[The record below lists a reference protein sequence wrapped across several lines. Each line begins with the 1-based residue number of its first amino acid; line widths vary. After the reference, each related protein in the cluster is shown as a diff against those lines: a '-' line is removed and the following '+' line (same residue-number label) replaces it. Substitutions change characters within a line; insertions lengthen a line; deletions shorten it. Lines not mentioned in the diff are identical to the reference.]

1 MPLNDAHFGRF
12 SLYIL
17 VFDVQYSK
25 PALTIADQVQR
36 LKSRGLKLGDE
47 IQAAHYLSNISYYR
61 LRAYTFPFQD
71 NENPNHPFV
80 QQVAFEDVINLYV
93 FDRQLRLLL
102 FNAIE
107 KIEIALRTQII
118 YQYAIV
124 HGSHWHI
131 DQNRYNDANKFT
143 EHIGSLE
150 KEIRR
155 SKEAFIDHYRSTYR
169 TPVEPPCWMSLEVS
183 SIGLLS
189 KMFANLRND
198 SCKTQIAHHFGLKS
212 PNILENWMHCL
223 SVLRNICA
231 HHGRVWNRRMT
242 PVMLP
247 KKPSH
252 SFLSN
257 KQILPYKLYA
267 YLCIIQYILRIINPG
282 YPLKA
287 KFLEIVSQCDLVSYK
302 EMGFPDGWD
311 DEILWQNDCEGGY
324 AT

>member
-12 SLYIL
+12 SLLYTI
-17 VFDVQYSK
+17 VDVQYSK
-25 PALTIADQVQR
+25 PALAIAEQILR
-36 LKSRGLKLGDE
+36 LKSRGLEFGDE
-47 IQAAHYLSNISYYR
+47 AQAAHYLSNISYYR

-71 NENPNHPFV
+71 NEDPNHPFV
-80 QQVAFEDVINLYV
+80 QKVRFDDVIKLYV

-107 KIEIALRTQII
+107 KIEIALRTQVI
-118 YQYAIV
+118 YQYAVV

-131 DQNRYNDANKFT
+131 NQRLYNDVDKFI
-143 EHIGSLE
+143 EHRGTLD
-150 KEIRR
+150 KEIQR
-155 SKEAFIDHYRSTYR
+155 SKEAFIDHYRNTYT

-189 KMFANLRND
+189 KMFSNLKND

-212 PNILENWMHCL
+212 PDILENWMHCL

-242 PVMLP
+242 TVKLP
-247 KKPSH
+247 KKPLR

-257 KQILPYKLYA
+257 KQILSYKVYA
-267 YLCIIQYILRIINPG
+267 YLSIIQYILRIINPD

-311 DEILWQNDCEGGY
+311 DEVLWRNDH
-324 AT
+324 